1 VTLRVLVSYHYHRN
15 TDLSQLVS
23 DFGDD
28 VDLFADSGAYSAA
41 TTGAVIDLDAYAAWL
56 HQWSDLF
63 TVRANLD
70 VIGDHVATA
79 VNYERLRAAGCDP
92 LPVFHVGEPWSVLEQ
107 MCADHRY
114 VALGGLALHLT
125 NRGMRRQIMAWL
137 VKAFRIGRDHGTVFH
152 GFGVTSARLARSLP
166 FYSLDSSSYTYGQR
180 FGLVYLWDARTLRM
194 RSLFFRDRQ
203 EVRPLV
209 RLLLLHGLD
218 PVRLLD
224 PGFMR
229 AGSSARHDD
238 GTLLTAASGRAFRFM
253 EQSLIERHAVLSPPL
268 PRHGEIGT
276 KIYLTLAGASAADVA
291 PLRLLA
297 SEGTLTP

>member
-1 VTLRVLVSYHYHRN
+1 MTLRVLVSYHYHRD
-15 TDLSQLVS
+15 TDLSHLVS
-23 DFGDD
+23 DLGGD

-41 TTGAVIDLDAYAAWL
+41 TTGAVIDLSAYADWL
-56 HQWSDLF
+56 LRWNDLF
-63 TVRANLD
+63 TVQSNLD
-70 VIGDHVATA
+70 VIGDHAATA
-79 VNYERLRAAGCDP
+79 TNYERLRAAGCDP
-92 LPVFHVGEPWSVLEQ
+92 LSVFHVGEPWPVLER
-107 MCADHRY
+107 MCSDHRY

-125 NRGMRRQIMAWL
+125 NPSIQRKIMAWL

-152 GFGVTSARLARSLP
+152 GFGVTSSQLVKSLP

-194 RSLFFRDRQ
+194 HDLFFRNRHD
-203 EVRPLV
+203 VRPLV
-209 RLLLLHGLD
+209 RLLALHGLD

-229 AGSSARHDD
+229 AGSTSGRDD
-238 GTLLTAASGRAFRFM
+238 RTLLTAASGRAFRFM
-253 EQSLIERHAVLSPPL
+253 ERSLAERHAVPSPPL
-268 PRHGEIGT
+268 PRSGDIGT
-276 KIYLTLAGASAADVA
+276 KIYLTLAGAGAADVA